1 MENLL
6 NLYIDKINNINYNYI
21 KIKRKESRMDE
32 KTMKELEE
40 AHKKAME
47 GLKAFNDAAK
57 DTIEYGKKSVGL

>member
-1 MENLL
+1 MVLTL
-6 NLYIDKINNINYNYI
+6 N
-21 KIKRKESRMDE
+21 KRKESRMDE

-47 GLKAFNDAAK
+47 GLKAFTDAAK